1 VKSLLPLFAE
11 WFSGLDFAEGLL
23 AIVMAL
29 GGLWIYKIH
38 QGRLD
43 DRQRQLYGLQ
53 REIDRLVQA
62 HQRELDGRQR
72 EIDRL
77 VQVHQREFDGR
88 QREIDRLA
96 GENCE
101 HRDRFT
107 RILERNPLTRLEDHT
122 RQKPEDGV

>member
-1 VKSLLPLFAE
+1 MESLLPLFAE
-11 WFSGLDFAEGLL
+11 WFSGLGFAEGLL

-43 DRQRQLYGLQ
+43 DLQ
-53 REIDRLVQA
+53 REIDRLAQ
-62 HQRELDGRQR
+62 
-72 EIDRL
+72 
-77 VQVHQREFDGR
+77 
-88 QREIDRLA
+88 
-96 GENCE
+96 ENRE

-122 RQKPEDGV
+122 RHKPEDGI